1 MEQKCIMI
9 IAGEASGDLHGSKL
23 VDAMLKKEPDL
34 FFCGIGGQA
43 LNNAGAKIYVDSSSL
58 SVVGITEVF
67 SKIPNIFK
75 GVAVAKRLLKS
86 LKPDLLILIDFP
98 DFNLHIAAFAKKI
111 GIPVLYYISPQIW
124 AWRSRRINKIKK
136 LVDHMAVIFPF
147 EEDYYKKYDIP
158 VTYVGHPLLDSKLS
172 PANKISGQTSKSNN
186 VIGLLPGSRK
196 SEIVKHLP
204 VMLDAAGILIKRL
217 QNIKF
222 IISVAPALDKKL
234 LEKSVLNHK
243 DADSF
248 ELSEES
254 VENIFKRCK
263 IVISASGTVT
273 LEAAISGIPMVI
285 IYKISPVSY
294 WIGKALV
301 HVNNISLV
309 NLIAGKEIIPEL
321 IQGEAS
327 PLNIADVVY
336 EMIRSP
342 ASLKKLRNELSLIR
356 KLLGVP
362 GASDR
367 VADLAIGMM
376 QKRV

>member
-1 MEQKCIMI
+1 MI

-23 VDAMLKKEPDL
+23 VDAMLKKKPDL

-204 VMLDAAGILIKRL
+204 LMLDAAGILIKRI

-273 LEAAISGIPMVI
+273 LEAAISGMPMVI